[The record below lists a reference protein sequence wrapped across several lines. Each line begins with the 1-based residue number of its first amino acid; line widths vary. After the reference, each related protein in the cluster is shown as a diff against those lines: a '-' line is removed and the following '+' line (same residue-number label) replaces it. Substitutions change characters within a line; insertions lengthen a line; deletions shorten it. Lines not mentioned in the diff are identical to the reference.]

1 MARPKFDA
9 RTLAEAVESAPDYAQ
24 VKAEQVR
31 LYALKQE
38 ADGAYAAA
46 SRRMDEIWDR
56 EATRLFGPPPTR
68 GSTPGGSPVID
79 LDSEALWT

>member
-1 MARPKFDA
+1 MTRPNFDA
-9 RTLAEAVESAPDYAQ
+9 RTLTEAVESAPDYAE

-38 ADGAYAAA
+38 ADEAYAAA

-56 EATRLFGPPPTR
+56 EATRLFGPPPSC
-68 GSTPGGSPVID
+68 GSASRSGRP
-79 LDSEALWT
+79 